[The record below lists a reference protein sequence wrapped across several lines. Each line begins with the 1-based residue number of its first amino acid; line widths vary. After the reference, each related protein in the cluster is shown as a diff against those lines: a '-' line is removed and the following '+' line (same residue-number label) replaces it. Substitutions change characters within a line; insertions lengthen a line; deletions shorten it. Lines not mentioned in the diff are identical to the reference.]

1 MSYLVTMSM
10 SSELCELRRE
20 KKYHELIVR
29 VRSAVLENHAEALA
43 DWQVKAWCAERW
55 QNLFLTEA
63 VKDERALKAA
73 KKLKAVLNKKKSD
86 RQWIAERYLR
96 ESGRSVW
103 SKSLPSAQFT
113 GLENTTFIF
122 CPGLLNGL
130 LPVRAFQEALP
141 EIEREYGCKI
151 IRADLHPLAGCDANA
166 VNLAKAIELGVGLN
180 AGREL
185 IDEKSAKAPG
195 DVFLL
200 GYSKGMADI
209 LTLLVDR
216 PDLAPR
222 IRCVFSWAGA
232 VGGSYVGDDAAKAL
246 DKVDENPE
254 LLSKVVTSL
263 APFAKLP
270 EIVDRRK
277 DETEIKNALL
287 HLTTQYR
294 QDFMLRHEEEI
305 NDLGIPIFNLTGS
318 TSTMEVPSFQM
329 QGALKLGKYDEN
341 NDMQL
346 TQDQAKV
353 KMPMGTDLAMLHGH
367 HWDLSY
373 DCFPK
378 SIRMSSPNLDHP
390 FPKKAALLASFQL
403 AQELGLVS

>member
-1 MSYLVTMSM
+1 MSI
-10 SSELCELRRE
+10 SSELCALRRE
-20 KKYHELIVR
+20 KKYDEVILR
-29 VRSAVLENHAEALA
+29 VRDFVREDRVAAMA

-55 QNLFLTEA
+55 KNLFITEA
-63 VKDERALKAA
+63 VKDQRALKSA
-73 KKLKAVLNKKKSD
+73 KKLKAVLNKNKPDK
-86 RQWIAERYLR
+86 QWIAERYLR
-96 ESGRSVW
+96 ESGREAW
-103 SKSLPSAQFT
+103 KYEMPAGHFA

-130 LPVRAFQEALP
+130 LPVRAFQQALP

-151 IRADLHPLAGCDANA
+151 IRADLHPLAGCDSNA
-166 VNLAKAIELGVGLN
+166 ENLAKAIESGVGLS
-180 AGREL
+180 ADREL
-185 IDEKSAKAPG
+185 IDADSAKPPG

-216 PDLAPR
+216 PDLAKR

-232 VGGSYVGDDAAKAL
+232 VGGSYIGDDAAKAL
-246 DKVDENPE
+246 KNVDDKPE
-254 LLSKVVTSL
+254 LLDKLITSM

-277 DETEIKNALL
+277 HETEIKNALL

-294 QDFMLRHEEEI
+294 ETFMQRHEEAI
-305 NDLGIPIFNLTGS
+305 NALGVPIFNLTGS
-318 TSTMEVPSFQM
+318 TSPMEVPSFQM
-329 QGALKLGKYDEN
+329 QGALKLGKYDGN

-353 KMPMGTDLAMLHGH
+353 KMPMATDLAMLHGH

-373 DCFPK
+373 DRFPK

-403 AQELGLVS
+403 AHELGLIS

>member
-1 MSYLVTMSM
+1 MSISR
-10 SSELCELRRE
+10 ELCALRRE
-20 KKYHELIVR
+20 KKYSELILR
-29 VRSAVLENHAEALA
+29 VRDAVREDRAGTMAN
-43 DWQVKAWCAERW
+43 WQVKVWCAERW

-73 KKLKAVLNKKKSD
+73 KKIKAVLNKNKSD
-86 RQWIAERYLR
+86 RQWVAERYLR
-96 ESGRSVW
+96 ESGRSSW
-103 SKSLPSAQFT
+103 SQEMPSSQFS

-151 IRADLHPLAGCDANA
+151 IRADLHPLAGCDSNA
-166 VNLAKAIELGVGLN
+166 LNIAKAIEFGIGLN
-180 AGREL
+180 ADREL
-185 IDEKSAKAPG
+185 IDGKSAKLPG

-209 LTLLVDR
+209 LTLLVNR

-232 VGGSYVGDDAAKAL
+232 VGGSYIGDDAAKAL

-254 LLSKVVTSL
+254 LLSKVIASL

-294 QDFMLRHEEEI
+294 EDFMLRHEEEI

-318 TSTMEVPSFQM
+318 TSPMEVPSFQV
-329 QGALKLGKYDEN
+329 QGALKLSKYDAN
-341 NDMQL
+341 NDMQV

-353 KMPMGTDLAMLHGH
+353 KMPMATDLAMLHGH

-378 SIRMSSPNLDHP
+378 SIRMSSPNLDHS
-390 FPKKAALLASFQL
+390 FPKKAALLASFHL
-403 AQELGLVS
+403 AHELGLIS